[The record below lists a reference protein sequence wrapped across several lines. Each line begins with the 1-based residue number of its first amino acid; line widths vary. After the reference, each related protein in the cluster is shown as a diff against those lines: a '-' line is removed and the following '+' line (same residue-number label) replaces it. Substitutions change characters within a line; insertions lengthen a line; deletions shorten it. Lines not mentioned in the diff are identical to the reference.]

1 MSEAAPWRALED
13 DAAGRTAGGGSPPLG
28 GSSGDA
34 EGGRPTAGVLPRL
47 VSAGGIAIAG
57 LLVAAIAGIVAIWLV
72 VSSGHGSVV
81 VDGDGAVP
89 GRSDRASGS
98 LPIGSSG
105 VGRAPLVVDVQGAV
119 ARPGIVE
126 LPAGARVADAIAA
139 AGGYG
144 PRVAADRVAQVLNLA
159 AVVKDGDQVV
169 VPSRDDRA
177 TAPTTGTGSGSAGG
191 SAGGGAGAGAGG
203 PIDLNHATI
212 AELDALPGIGPVTAA
227 KIVAARDEQ
236 PFGSVEDLRT
246 RKILGAATFDKVK
259 DLVTVR

>member
-13 DAAGRTAGGGSPPLG
+13 DAAGRTTGGRSPSLG

-34 EGGRPTAGVLPRL
+34 AGDAPAAGLPARL

-57 LLVAAIAGIVAIWLV
+57 LLAAAIAGILAIWLV
-72 VSSGHGSVV
+72 LSGGQGSVV
-81 VDGDGAVP
+81 IDGDGAVP
-89 GRSDRASGS
+89 GRSDRAVSPLALGS
-98 LPIGSSG
+98 PGP
-105 VGRAPLVVDVQGAV
+105 GRAPLVVDVQGAV

-126 LPAGARVADAIAA
+126 LPAGARVADAIVA

-144 PRVAADRVAQVLNLA
+144 PRVAADRVGQVLNLA
-159 AVVKDGDQVV
+159 AVVKDGDKVV
-169 VPSRDDRA
+169 VPSRDDPA
-177 TAPTTGTGSGSAGG
+177 AAPTTAAGSGG
-191 SAGGGAGAGAGG
+191 AGGGASG
-203 PIDLNHATI
+203 PIDLNRATI

-236 PFGSVEDLRT
+236 AFGSVEDLRT

-259 DLVTVR
+259 DLVVVR

>member
-57 LLVAAIAGIVAIWLV
+57 LLAAAIAGIVAIWLV
-72 VSSGHGSVV
+72 VSSGQGSVV

-98 LPIGSSG
+98 LAIGSPG
-105 VGRAPLVVDVQGAV
+105 PGRAPLVVDVQGAV

-126 LPAGARVADAIAA
+126 LPAGARVADAIVA

-169 VPSRDDRA
+169 VPSRDDPA
-177 TAPTTGTGSGSAGG
+177 TAPTTGAGSG
-191 SAGGGAGAGAGG
+191 SAGGGAGGGAGG